1 MLLFNGIYEP
11 VKRNTNITKS
21 PEGSRVDTEQQF
33 AKEMAN
39 AQLSSVSKQLQNKDV
54 STYTRNQSFLE
65 KAQEAALLQRMGV
78 NKEKLEELK
87 EQLEML
93 EKQFAEGKISQ
104 KDYQEQRA
112 MIEEEIAKEYEQAQ
126 KRREEQ
132 ERAQGKM

>member
-11 VKRNTNITKS
+11 VKRNISVTNS
-21 PEGSRVDTEQQF
+21 PEGPGINTEQQF

-39 AQLSSVSKQLQNKDV
+39 AQLSSVSKQLQKKDV
-54 STYTRNQSFLE
+54 SIYSRNQSFLE
-65 KAQEAALLQRMGV
+65 KVQEAALLQRMGV

-87 EQLEML
+87 EQLAVL
-93 EKQFAEGKISQ
+93 EKQFADGNISQ

-112 MIEEEIAKEYEQAQ
+112 IIEEEIAKEYEQAQ

-132 ERAQGKM
+132 ERAQGNT